1 MPPIARPEARSP
13 GVSDL
18 RKAITRPA
26 WLKNRARNALH
37 RPTFIGAIAV
47 ATFITALV
55 SMVIAPKSEQRAA
68 RTAPRAARPDT
79 LALAAAEASSRV
91 GLQHGD
97 AALGRARAAADS
109 IRAIP
114 PDPVAL
120 ANKATRDSIVARIQS
135 LEGLMARTAQAPLIV
150 SYLALADASEL
161 NGDPRTRPL
170 LDSLNAVSQQR
181 DGLGTAGG
189 ADPVFVALTT
199 RVSELGRRIQA
210 IATEHRNAMV
220 AEAAALLPDT
230 PVIDET
236 LLADTTALLGTRD
249 SLRTVM
255 EQSRVEL
262 EKRRAAAL
270 LLDREEERTRQRAT
284 EVAPPLALL
293 AAAFVLSA
301 VAGFAVAFV
310 GEVRRP
316 RVSDGIELERYLG
329 VRVLS
334 TVRPTLPSAERG
346 RRQADRSAPRYF
358 SPTSEGFQLAYL
370 GLSNSHPPLL
380 MATVTGDDPAI
391 TAVVAS
397 NLAAVAVDEARHPLI
412 IDLDPSRG
420 ASAALQTRTD
430 PGVTEIV
437 REKLAWP
444 DTVVASSAGRDR
456 TVDLIPFGAGA
467 SLSAADLAE
476 FASTELLRLARYYD
490 AMIVIATAQQ
500 INDGLLKQLPS
511 PELVYCAQPGTTP
524 LPQLGEELDRMRD
537 AGAVVRGVVLW
548 ASERPVL
555 TVRREGV
562 RRLTFAT

>member
-1 MPPIARPEARSP
+1 VPPITRPEARSP

-37 RPTFIGAIAV
+37 RPTFIGAIAIG
-47 ATFITALV
+47 TFVTALV
-55 SMVIAPKSEQRAA
+55 SMVIAPKSPDRAA
-68 RTAPRAARPDT
+68 QVPRATRPDT
-79 LALAAAEASSRV
+79 LSLAASEASSRIGV
-91 GLQHGD
+91 QHAD
-97 AALGRARAAADS
+97 SALGRARAIADS

-120 ANKATRDSIVARIQS
+120 ATKATRDSLVARIQS
-135 LEGLMARTAQAPLIV
+135 LEQLMARAAQAPLTV
-150 SYLALADASEL
+150 SYVALASLAEL
-161 NGDPRTRPL
+161 AGDPRTQPL
-170 LDSLNAVSQQR
+170 LDSLNSISRER

-189 ADPVFVALTT
+189 ADPKFVAMTT
-199 RVSELGRRIQA
+199 RVSDLGRALQS

-220 AEAAALLPDT
+220 AEAAALAPEQ
-230 PVIDET
+230 PVIDEAQLPDT
-236 LLADTTALLGTRD
+236 VELLRTRD

-262 EKRRAAAL
+262 EERRGTSL
-270 LLDREEERTRQRAT
+270 LMEREEANARERAT

-301 VAGFAVAFV
+301 VVGFAVAFV

-316 RVSDGIELERYLG
+316 RVSDGVELERYLG

-334 TVRPTLPSAERG
+334 TVEPTPPSVDRG
-346 RRQADRSAPRYF
+346 RRQADRSAPKYF

-380 MATVTGDDPAI
+380 MATVTGDDPVIA
-391 TAVVAS
+391 AVVAS

-412 IDLDPSRG
+412 IDLDSCRG
-420 ASAALQTRTD
+420 ASAALQARTE

-437 REKLAWP
+437 RDKLAWP
-444 DTVVASSAGRDR
+444 DAVVSSSAGRDR
-456 TVDLIPFGAGA
+456 TVDLMPFGAGA
-467 SLSAADLAE
+467 SLSAADIAE

-490 AMIVIATAQQ
+490 AMIVIATARQ
-500 INDGLLKQLPS
+500 INEGLTKQLPS
-511 PELVYCAQPGTTP
+511 SELVYCAQPGITP
-524 LPQLGEELDRMRD
+524 LPQLREELDRMRD
-537 AGAVVRGVVLW
+537 AGAIVRGVVLW
-548 ASERPVL
+548 AAERPVL
-555 TVRREGV
+555 SVRREGA